1 MTSRE
6 KVVLALAAV
15 VALSLLA
22 LLVLQRTRTGQI
34 ETELAQVR
42 TQLALQQHESTL
54 AVVAIEAGRG
64 SFEIARQLASE
75 FFSGLQGTLDRA
87 PANARPVFTDIL
99 AQRDPMITALSRSDP
114 QAAPQLIQLLMRY
127 RLALGERVGP
137 QTPASTA
144 PAPTTAPAPADTP

>member
-22 LLVLQRTRTGQI
+22 LLVLQRTRTGQV
-34 ETELAQVR
+34 EAELARVR
-42 TQLALQQHESTL
+42 TELALQQHESTL

-75 FFSGLQGTLDRA
+75 FFSGLQATVGEA
-87 PANARPVFTDIL
+87 PENARPVFDDIL
-99 AQRDPMITALSRSDP
+99 AQRDPMITALSRADA
-114 QAAPQLIQLLMRY
+114 QAAPQLVQLLMRY

-137 QTPASTA
+137 EAPGSTA
-144 PAPTTAPAPADTP
+144 PPAPAAPADSARP